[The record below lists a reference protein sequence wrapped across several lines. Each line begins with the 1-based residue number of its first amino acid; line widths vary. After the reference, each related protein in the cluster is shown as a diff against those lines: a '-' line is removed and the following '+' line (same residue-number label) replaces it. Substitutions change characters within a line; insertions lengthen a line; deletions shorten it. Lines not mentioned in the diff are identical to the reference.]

1 MTRSSIQ
8 YVLKYCT
15 ESTKNRK
22 PRKLPNS
29 GAGPYEIIR
38 NRQKS
43 NGTFFKDLIQLGDV
57 FCLSGSDDLRLA
69 LYEGFKRQLAKFAQ
83 TLSSSTKSIRCLPS
97 GLMSFSTK
105 AMTISIPFDS
115 WRAMAVW
122 KKDTKK
128 NNTNYE

>member
-43 NGTFFKDLIQLGDV
+43 NGTFFKDLIQLGEV

-69 LYEGFKRQLAKFAQ
+69 LYEGF
-83 TLSSSTKSIRCLPS
+83 
-97 GLMSFSTK
+97 
-105 AMTISIPFDS
+105 
-115 WRAMAVW
+115 
-122 KKDTKK
+122 
-128 NNTNYE
+128 

>member
-15 ESTKNRK
+15 ESTKTGNHGNFRTQ
-22 PRKLPNS
+22 
-29 GAGPYEIIR
+29 GGGTYEIIR

-115 WRAMAVW
+115 WRAMAV
-122 KKDTKK
+122 
-128 NNTNYE
+128 